1 MADGGNCNHNRF
13 HRRTGLTDGDIELL
27 KRLPMFA
34 GMETDVLRTLLAA
47 AWVQSFPRN
56 TTLFLQGDMASRF
69 YVVLDGWAKLFRT
82 SEDGDETV
90 IGVFP
95 RGESF
100 AEAAIFDKATYPVTA
115 ATVEAARLL
124 VIPAAPF
131 IRELSEHG
139 DYALRMLASL
149 SRHTR
154 RLVRQVEQLT
164 LKSSTE
170 RVADY
175 LLKLCQ
181 QETGAAVVQLP
192 LDKALIAG
200 RLGMQPETLSRS
212 LAKLRP
218 LGIVSKG
225 PVVSIADIAALRAT
239 SNGLRSGMRGT
250 GI

>member
-1 MADGGNCNHNRF
+1 MANRGTIHLNQF
-13 HRRTGLTDGDIELL
+13 HRRTGLTDGDLELL
-27 KRLPMFA
+27 NRLPMFA
-34 GMETDVLRTLLAA
+34 GMEPCILRRLLAA

-56 TTLFLQGDMASRF
+56 TTLFLQGDPASRF

-90 IGVFP
+90 IGVFA

-115 ATVEAARLL
+115 ATVAASRLL

-131 IRELSEHG
+131 IRELAAHA

-175 LLKLCQ
+175 LLRLCPRDA
-181 QETGAAVVQLP
+181 GAVVVQLP

-225 PVVSIADIAALRAT
+225 PQVSIADVATLRAT
-239 SNGLRSGMRGT
+239 SNGQRSGMRG
-250 GI
+250 